1 MTFFLDANIV
11 VYSRVPGR
19 YRQSCLMIL
28 ESVTRGT
35 ADGRTSTAAL
45 EEVWHLECSGRV
57 GQIDGL
63 TEQAH
68 TILAPLLAV
77 TDEIFGRALQ
87 LDAPSVGTNDRLHA
101 ATALENGIDVVVS
114 ADSGFD
120 EMPGIR
126 RVDPLDSD
134 AVEALLRD

>member
-1 MTFFLDANIV
+1 MTFFLDANVV
-11 VYSRVPGR
+11 VYSRVPGG
-19 YRQSCLMIL
+19 YRQSCLTIL

-35 ADGRTSTAAL
+35 ADGRMSTAAL
-45 EEVWHLECSGRV
+45 EEVWHLECSGRT
-57 GQIDGL
+57 GQIEGL

-77 TDEIFGRALQ
+77 TDEIFGRALL

-114 ADSGFD
+114 ADSDFD
-120 EMPGIR
+120 EMPDIR
-126 RVDPLDSD
+126 RVDPLDRG